1 MTQEFALQIL
11 KTGANVFLT
20 GEPGSGKTHTLRAY
34 IDYLKSHSID
44 PSITASTGIA
54 ATHIHGSTIHSWS
67 GIGVKEYISNY
78 DAEIIANKKNIFT
91 KISKATVLVIDEVS
105 MISSQMLDNVSR
117 ICQEVRR
124 NKDAFGGLQVVLV
137 GDFFQLPPVSGGTM
151 GQAGFAFESAAWK
164 SANFVVC
171 YLSEQHRQAD
181 EKLLGVLSAVRSSSV
196 EEEHMEHLRAR
207 YRKDSKKNLQ
217 NDDKK
222 DLDDDDENDSQKEN
236 SESVKDKTRLYTHN
250 IKVDEMNNA
259 ELSKLPGKSKT
270 FTMTTK
276 GKQSYVDALVRGCLS
291 PENLVLKIG
300 ARVMCTKNNPTR
312 RFANGTLGIVI
323 GFGEYDGYPIIKT
336 DAGEEILVEPMSWQV
351 EDEGKIKAEITQVP
365 LRLAWAI
372 TVHKSQ
378 GVTLDS
384 AIIDLS
390 GAFTFGQGY
399 VALSRVRTME
409 GIHLVGM
416 NSRALQVDPF
426 IIEKDLDFKKL
437 SREAEM
443 VFGRLPH
450 DELQA
455 LHKNFIVSCGGT
467 LEINKEKPKKEK
479 THDITLEFIKSG
491 THLDDIARERNLKL
505 DTIIDHVHVLLERG
519 DITMHDALNLVPTH
533 LQKELEKIY
542 KAFDEYGSDAL
553 KPTFEYF
560 KGRYPYSDLK
570 LARILYTKM
579 LE

>member
-1 MTQEFALQIL
+1 MTQEWALTIL

-44 PSITASTGIA
+44 PSVTASTGIA

-67 GIGVKEYISNY
+67 GIGVKEHISNY

-91 KISKATVLVIDEVS
+91 KISKAKVLVIDEVS
-105 MISSQMLDNVSR
+105 MISSTMLDNVSR

-124 NKDAFGGLQVVLV
+124 IKEPFGGLQVVLV
-137 GDFFQLPPVSGGTM
+137 GDFFQLPPVSGGAA

-171 YLSEQHRQAD
+171 YLSEQHRQED
-181 EKLLGVLSAVRSSSV
+181 EKLLSVLSAVRSSSV
-196 EEEHMEHLRAR
+196 EEEHMDHLRAR
-207 YRKDSKKNLQ
+207 YKKDY
-217 NDDKK
+217 KK
-222 DLDDDDENDSQKEN
+222 DLDNKDKNDTPQQYGEKTD
-236 SESVKDKTRLYTHN
+236 DKTRLYTHN
-250 IKVDEMNNA
+250 IKVDEMNDL
-259 ELSKLPGKSKT
+259 ELARISSKAKT
-270 FTMTTK
+270 FVMTTK

-291 PENLVLKIG
+291 PENLILKIG
-300 ARVMCTKNNPTR
+300 ARVMCTKNNPSR
-312 RFANGTLGIVI
+312 GFANGTLGTVI

-336 DAGEEILVEPMSWQV
+336 DVGEEILVEPMTWQV

-372 TVHKSQ
+372 TIHKSQ

-384 AIIDLS
+384 AVIDLS

-399 VALSRVRTME
+399 VALSRVRTMD

-416 NSRALQVDPF
+416 NSRALQVDPY
-426 IIEKDLDFKKL
+426 IINKDIDFKRS

-443 VFGRLPH
+443 VFGRLAD
-450 DELQA
+450 DELRA
-455 LHKNFIVSCGGT
+455 MHKNFIISSGGT

-491 THLDDIARERNLKL
+491 NHFDDISRERNLKL

-519 DITMHDALNLVPTH
+519 DITMHDALQLVPAG
-533 LQKELEKIY
+533 LQKDLEKIY
-542 KAFDEYGSDAL
+542 KAFEEYGTDAL